1 MEICTIWEYMKGKTF
16 SEQIPSQR
24 YIATGWTVSLTTL
37 SANDRNLVNMFLTF
51 AFCLHV
57 YLERTFV
64 SLSIC

>member
-1 MEICTIWEYMKGKTF
+1 MGIHERKKFCEEIL
-16 SEQIPSQR
+16 SQR

-37 SANDRNLVNMFLTF
+37 GANDRNLVNMFLTF

>member
-1 MEICTIWEYMKGKTF
+1 MENLHYLGIHEGKKF
-16 SEQIPSQR
+16 YKPIPSQR

-64 SLSIC
+64 SLSI